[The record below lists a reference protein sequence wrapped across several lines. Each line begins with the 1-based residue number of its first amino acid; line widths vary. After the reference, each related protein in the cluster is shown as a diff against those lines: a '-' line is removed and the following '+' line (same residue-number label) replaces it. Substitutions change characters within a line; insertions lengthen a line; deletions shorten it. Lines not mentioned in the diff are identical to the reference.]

1 MARVI
6 VPDELANGQDP
17 IVVRVLEEIVTPPP
31 GTSTVTLAVK
41 TVVHVAVVGGG
52 RVGLLAQISAA
63 IATQGL
69 SVTEAYIQVTLVIVA
84 LITFMLSNTHAGAKC
99 SIEPL
104 ITVLLSF
111 LLFPGWSSCVS
122 LI

>member
-69 SVTEAYIQVTLVIVA
+69 SVTEAYIQVSVVIVA
-84 LITFMLSNTHAGAKC
+84 LITFMLSNTHASAKC